1 MMSAYIR
8 TSTKVVV
15 VVVVVVVGRLIY
27 QSSGVV
33 IKHIILF
40 AIFAIFVLFEKATFL

>member
-1 MMSAYIR
+1 MAY
-8 TSTKVVV
+8 SKVLLV

-40 AIFAIFVLFEKATFL
+40 TIFISFLFEKATFL